1 MNLSE
6 EAELCLRQV
15 HGCVE
20 HLHHEYVL
28 PEHLLYVLA
37 DGEAIQDLFGL
48 FEISAADVQRPLAD
62 FLRRKVEEI
71 PGCEISFSDSVLR
84 IFSTAHQQV
93 TSSGRDRIELTDLFI
108 ALYSE
113 TNSYAVRLLNSLGL
127 EETDMRAAV
136 TDAVHPELR
145 SGGEDDDSSS
155 VKQGQSALELYAVNM
170 TALAK
175 EGGLDDVV
183 GRTQELNAILRTL
196 SRRKKNNP
204 LLVGEPGVGKTAVV
218 EGLAVRAAKGKLPEK
233 FANLTIYALD
243 MGALTA
249 GTKFRGQFEERLK
262 KVVRELGEKPEA
274 VLFIDEI
281 HTVVGAGATGSGS
294 LDASNILKPSLN
306 SGTLRCIGA
315 TTHEEYRNQVLKDKA
330 FSRRFQK
337 IDVPEPSPDETL
349 QILSGIAPV
358 YEKHHGVKFDRKA
371 LIRIVEIAGRHIF
384 DRFMPDKA
392 IDLLDEAG
400 AANGMSAAPLKRITA
415 DYAENLAAEMFH
427 LPKNRLTGDD
437 VSRLQSLESELRRA
451 VIGQDHAIAA
461 VVQAVKLSRAGL
473 ADADKPVGSF
483 LFAGPTGV
491 GKTELSKR
499 LASALGIE
507 LIRFDMSEYAEEY
520 AVSKLIGSSPGY
532 VGFEQ
537 GGLLTEQIIRHPH
550 CVLLL
555 DEMEKAHPKIY
566 DLMLQIMDYGAMTD
580 NAGRKADFRNVIV
593 IMTSNVGA
601 KSLSEHAIGFNA
613 QDQTGSRADAA
624 VRKHFSPEF
633 RNRLD
638 GIIHFHPLTPDSI
651 RRIVCKFLEEAS
663 ARLASRKLHLEA
675 DDKAIDWLVSHG
687 FDEKLGA
694 RPLERLIRD
703 GILAKLADRLL
714 SGRPSRARTVR
725 VTADATGLTVR

>member
-6 EAELCLRQV
+6 EAKLCLQQV
-15 HGCVE
+15 HDCVE
-20 HLHHEYVL
+20 HLQHEYVL

-37 DGEAIQDLFGL
+37 DSEAVQEL
-48 FEISAADVQRPLAD
+48 FELFEVSAADVQQPLAD
-62 FLRRKVEEI
+62 FFHEKVEEV
-71 PGCEISFSDSVLR
+71 PGGEISFSDSVLR
-84 IFSTAHQQV
+84 IFSAAHQQV
-93 TSSGRDRIELTDLFI
+93 ASSGRDLIELTDLFI

-113 TNSYAVRLLNSLGL
+113 SNSYAVWLLNSLGL

-136 TDAVHPELR
+136 TDTVHPELR
-145 SGGEDDDSSS
+145 GAEEDDVFSSA
-155 VKQGQSALELYAVNM
+155 KQGLCALELYTVNM

-175 EGGLDDVV
+175 DGKLDDVV

-218 EGLAVRAAKGKLPEK
+218 EGLAVRAAKGKLPKK

-262 KVVRELGEKPEA
+262 NVVRELGEKPEA

-281 HTVVGAGATGSGS
+281 HTVVGAGAIGSGS

-337 IDVPEPSPDETL
+337 IDVPEPSPAETL

-358 YEKHHGVKFDRKA
+358 YEKHYGVKFDKKA
-371 LIRIVEIAGRHIF
+371 LNRIVEIAGHHIF

-400 AANGMSAAPLKRITA
+400 AANSMADPLKRIPA
-415 DYAENLAAEMFH
+415 DYVENLAAEMFH
-427 LPKNRLTGDD
+427 LPKNQLTGDD
-437 VSRLQSLESELRRA
+437 VSKLQSLESELRGA

-461 VVQAVKLSRAGL
+461 VVQAIKLSRAGL
-473 ADADKPVGSF
+473 ANTEKPVGSF

-537 GGLLTEQIIRHPH
+537 GGLLTEQVIRHPH

-613 QDQTGSRADAA
+613 QDQTGSRVDAA
-624 VRKHFSPEF
+624 IRKHFSPEF

-638 GIIHFHPLTPDSI
+638 GIIHFHPLSPDSI
-651 RRIVCKFLEEAS
+651 RRIVQKILAEAS

-714 SGRPSRARTVR
+714 FSRPTRTRTVK
-725 VTADATGLTVR
+725 VSADATGLIVR